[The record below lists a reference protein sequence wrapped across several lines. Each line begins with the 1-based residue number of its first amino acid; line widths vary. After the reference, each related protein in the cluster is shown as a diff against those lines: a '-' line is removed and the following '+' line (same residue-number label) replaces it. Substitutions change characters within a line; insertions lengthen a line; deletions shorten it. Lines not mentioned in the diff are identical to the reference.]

1 MTTPAVPRRLRLAV
15 FGDYTSHWKEQVE
28 PTPAQQPMTSDEFG
42 LQYRLLKQMAVKEG
56 RSYTAEHVPSG
67 RAVLVHILEEDRV
80 GGPTGLRTL
89 LDGLGPRDRSRVLD
103 TITVDNSLVVV
114 TQFLQDFDGLVPWL
128 RDRSAGPVAPP
139 PTPGAPPQEGYGE
152 FTRLFRSSE
161 NMGAPPVTGP
171 PPGLEQPSGEVPR
184 SGSNFTDL
192 FRAPVM
198 PPDQTAPG
206 GTIPSVR
213 MVGVRVPLPSEPA
226 LPPPP
231 LHPPESPPDAAPPRL
246 TPNFETRAGPAPEL
260 AGWPRP
266 DEVVIPRGEPAS
278 APVPQA
284 SWGAPSEYTRMFGSV
299 PQPTGELAQPLSPPE
314 PPDEQ
319 PERKRSYLPLFL
331 ILNLVFIL
339 ATGIILYF
347 VLRRC

>member
-42 LQYRLLKQMAVKEG
+42 SQYRLLKQMAVKEG

-67 RAVLVHILEEDRV
+67 RAVLVHILEEDRI
-80 GGPTGLRTL
+80 GGPNGLRTM
-89 LDGLGPRDRSRVLD
+89 LDGLDARDRSRVLD
-103 TITVDNSLVVV
+103 TITVENSLVVV
-114 TQFLQDFDGLVPWL
+114 TQFLPDFDGLEPWL
-128 RDRSAGPVAPP
+128 RARSAEPVTPP
-139 PTPGAPPQEGYGE
+139 PTPAAPQQEAHGE

-161 NMGAPPVTGP
+161 NMGDAPVNRPE
-171 PPGLEQPSGEVPR
+171 GLEQPSGEVSS
-184 SGSNFTDL
+184 SGPNFTDL

-198 PPDQTAPG
+198 PPDQTTPAAG
-206 GTIPSVR
+206 IPSVR
-213 MVGVRVPLPSEPA
+213 MVGVRVPLPSQPA
-226 LPPPP
+226 PSPPP
-231 LHPPESPPDAAPPRL
+231 LHSPEPLPDAPPRL
-246 TPNFETRAGPAPEL
+246 TPNFETKAGPAPEL

-266 DEVVIPRGEPAS
+266 DEVVIRTGEPAS
-278 APVPQA
+278 APVPQG

-299 PQPTGELAQPLSPPE
+299 PQPTGELAPPLIPPE
-314 PPDEQ
+314 PPVEP
-319 PERKRSYLPLFL
+319 PERKRSYLALFL
-331 ILNLVFIL
+331 VLNLVFIL